1 MAARP
6 TPRCPGVM
14 ATQGLVVGITES
26 SLHWPVRTGDHRLWA
41 QVVAHLSEL
50 VSIEVIAD
58 DAAPSARPH
67 VWLAAGLAPLPE
79 VTGPRVTEIHEVP
92 LSDAGSLHTLE
103 RAHWSFEPHLR
114 HAVDA
119 SVAVITPSEHSKL
132 QLVERFGT
140 PPWKVH
146 AIHLGVDHAVFL
158 PDSTRSLEVLTRHGV
173 PSDRPYIL
181 CVSTVHPRKNLEA
194 LRGAVAGLARRGL
207 PHILVVV
214 AAMSHGFP
222 NAREHERRMTRDI
235 DGASGR
241 LFRVHD
247 PGDDELAALMSGAAV
262 FCLPS
267 LMEGFGLPVVE
278 AMACGAPCVVS
289 RRGSLPEVVGDAAI
303 ICEPDAEALEEALA
317 RVLVDNRLQSDLR
330 DRGMRRAAVFS
341 WRRVASAWLAV
352 LRAAAR

>member
-1 MAARP
+1 VRYRGG
-6 TPRCPGVM
+6 TTLRE
-14 ATQGLVVGITES
+14 LVVGITES
-26 SLHWPVRTGDHRLWA
+26 SLRWPDRTGDHRLWA
-41 QVVAHLSEL
+41 EIVAHLSDL
-50 VSIEVIAD
+50 VSVEVVAD

-79 VTGPRVTEIHEVP
+79 VTGPRVTEVHEVP
-92 LSDAGSLHTLE
+92 LSDLGSLHTLE
-103 RAHWSFEPHLR
+103 EFHWLFERHLR

-119 SVAVITPSEHSKL
+119 SDAVITPSEHSRI
-132 QLVERFGT
+132 QVVERFGI
-140 PPWKVH
+140 PPGKVH

-158 PDSTRSLEVLTRHGV
+158 PDDTRSREVLTRHGV

-194 LRGAVAGLARRGL
+194 LRGAIARLARRGF
-207 PHILVVV
+207 PHILVLV

-222 NAREHERRMTRDI
+222 NAPEHERRTIQDI

-241 LFRVHD
+241 LFRVRD

-278 AMACGAPCVVS
+278 AMACGAPCVVT
-289 RRGSLPEVVGDAAI
+289 RRGSLPEVVGDAAVV
-303 ICEPDAEALEEALA
+303 CEPDAGSLEDALA
-317 RVLVDNRLQSDLR
+317 RVLVDNRLRSDLR
-330 DRGMRRAAVFS
+330 DRGVRRAAGFS
-341 WRRVASAWLAV
+341 WSRTATAWLAV